1 VDSAGNPT
9 TSKYLMSVN
18 GSTISTSYLPAGIY
32 QVSIHSSTHGF
43 AAVTPATITIN
54 FPIDPTTVF
63 VTSSFAG
70 GKQLVLNGTGFVT
83 NRP

>member
-1 VDSAGNPT
+1 
-9 TSKYLMSVN
+9 MSLN

-32 QVSIHSSTHGF
+32 QVRIHSLFHGF
-43 AAVTPATITIN
+43 AAVTPRNIIIN
-54 FPIDPTTVF
+54 FPNNPTTVS
-63 VTSSFAG
+63 VTSTFAG